1 MTLSPCT
8 EASAA
13 EWITASDLP
22 WQQLVSFGPADFQA
36 YGRLR
41 FIPDPTSAGESEN
54 DAATPDGRLS
64 ETEQLQLVLTVLKI
78 HSRTPQE
85 LYFCFWEG
93 VWDAVFAGSKVD
105 VPNRSCLLFQGH
117 ASELGE
123 WSTSTDETSGGQPE
137 SPDPAFVWP
146 ADHAWCVANDIDP
159 HWAGIGA
166 STEALRQLMADPR
179 LDIVLTDP
187 ALDQPYYR

>member
-1 MTLSPCT
+1 MTLTPCT
-8 EASAA
+8 EPNAA
-13 EWITASDLP
+13 EWITASELP

-36 YGRLR
+36 YARLR
-41 FIPDPTSAGESEN
+41 FLPDPTSEGEGEG
-54 DAATPDGRLS
+54 DVPIAAGRLS
-64 ETEQLQLVLTVLKI
+64 ETEQLQLVLTVLRI

-93 VWDAVFAGSKVD
+93 VWDATVSGSKVD
-105 VPNRSCLLFQGH
+105 VPNRSYLLFQGH

-123 WSTSTDETSGGQPE
+123 WGASASETRGRRPE
-137 SPDPAFVWP
+137 FPDPAFIWP

-166 STEALRQLMADPR
+166 STEAMGQLMADPR
-179 LDIVLTDP
+179 LDIVLVDP
-187 ALDQPYYR
+187 TLDQPYYR